1 MELWIRSQDREKL
14 LKCNDI
20 AISNNMINEI
30 ETIKFKGYKIVG
42 YFDKNTEYEDLGT
55 YETKERALEV
65 LDEIHKCIVDK
76 EVLDGNNNIL
86 TLANKNSL
94 NEVKQILDRSEKIAV
109 YEMPK
114 E

>member
-1 MELWIRSQDREKL
+1 MELWIRSQ
-14 LKCNDI
+14 
-20 AISNNMINEI
+20 
-30 ETIKFKGYKIVG
+30 
-42 YFDKNTEYEDLGT
+42 
-55 YETKERALEV
+55 
-65 LDEIHKCIVDK
+65 DK

-94 NEVKQILDRSEKIAV
+94 NEVKQILARTEEIAV